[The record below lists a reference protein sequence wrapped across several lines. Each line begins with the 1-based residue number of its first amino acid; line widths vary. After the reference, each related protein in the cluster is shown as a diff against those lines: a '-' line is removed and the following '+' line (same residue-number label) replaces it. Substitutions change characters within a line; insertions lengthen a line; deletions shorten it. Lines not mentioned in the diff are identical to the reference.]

1 MPNKGAELTINY
13 DKIESDL
20 LTNAEIGLSKS
31 AEVLL
36 QRAKKY
42 APVRDIFQRGRR
54 PGKESVP
61 RGIQKRKRYKY
72 QHKVFGRKL
81 RHHQDSTR
89 DRFMAQVK
97 AQMPKTH
104 RIGHGVKGTKRIEG
118 TSRGLYP
125 FLRMR
130 DREGNPLPGRVEG
143 DFRRARIDGG
153 NVSLE
158 GATVKNP
165 RTGKDLTV
173 DSERFLSYQ
182 GRQEL
187 KHIRKLAAQAQE
199 AHKAG
204 KLEHDFES
212 LVQRSS
218 LTRRKRLG
226 IGDELTKAEKLIR
239 RRGLHADASGEVR
252 VGGRLRD
259 EIYATEVF
267 RKGSKLYVDV
277 VSPTEYAKYQEYGSS
292 HNRAQ
297 PYMRPALYDMRGRFR
312 TIVSRSMRSGGSR

>member
-1 MPNKGAELTINY
+1 MPKGAELTINF
-13 DKIESDL
+13 DKVEADL
-20 LTNAEIGLSKS
+20 LRNAETGLENA

-42 APVRDIFQRGRR
+42 APVRDIFQRSRR
-54 PGKESVP
+54 PGRESVP
-61 RGIQKRKRYKY
+61 RGIQRRKRYKY

-104 RIGHGVKGTKRIEG
+104 RIGHGVKNTKRTEG
-118 TSRGLYP
+118 SSRGLYP

-130 DREGNPLPGRVEG
+130 DREGNPLPGRVQG
-143 DFRRARIDGG
+143 DFRLARIDGA
-153 NVSLE
+153 NVSME
-158 GATVKNP
+158 GATVTNP
-165 RTGKDLTV
+165 ATGGPLTI
-173 DSERFLSYQ
+173 DSERFLSRR
-182 GRQEL
+182 GRAEL
-187 KHIRKLAAQAQE
+187 KSSRKLAQQAQSAYE
-199 AHKAG
+199 QG
-204 KLEHDFES
+204 KLKHDFEA

-218 LTRRKRLG
+218 LTRRKKLG
-226 IGDELTKAEKLIR
+226 IGGELTSAEKLVR
-239 RRGLHADASGEVR
+239 RRGLHADATGEVR

-267 RKGSKLYVDV
+267 RKGSRIYIDV

-312 TIVSRSMRSGGSR
+312 TIVSRSMRSGGKR